1 MRAWATARIWRR
13 WPKGWRWPWTR
24 AGTRAP
30 TWSWPPRTGCGW
42 RSPPT
47 PTCTRTS
54 SPAAGSWPGWGRGCS
69 PPAGSGLRY
78 PNEELRDGQE
88 LDLGGLTLRALATPG
103 HLAYLL
109 ADGAA
114 PVVVFTGGALI
125 AGGVARTNLADP
137 ARAEAWTRAAYRSAR
152 SLLDG
157 LPEDLPAYPTHGSG
171 SFCSAG
177 EPGEHTTTIGREK
190 TASPLL
196 AETSEDAFAP
206 VLLARL
212 VGVVSGC

>member
-1 MRAWATARIWRR
+1 VGLGNSSYLAEVAEGLALAVDPGRDPRPYLELAAANRLRVAFTADTHVHADFVSGGREL
-13 WPKGWRWPWTR
+13 
-24 AGTRAP
+24 AGLGARLLA
-30 TWSWPPRTGCGW
+30 
-42 RSPPT
+42 
-47 PTCTRTS
+47 
-54 SPAAGSWPGWGRGCS
+54 
-69 PPAGSGLRY
+69 PAGSGLRY

-114 PVVVFTGGALI
+114 PVAVFTGGALI

>member
-1 MRAWATARIWRR
+1 MRAWATARICGGGR
-13 WPKGWRWPWTR
+13 R
-24 AGTRAP
+24 AGAGGGPGPGSAP
-30 TWSWPPRTGCGW
+30 YLEL
-42 RSPPT
+42 
-47 PTCTRTS
+47 
-54 SPAAGSWPGWGRGCS
+54 AAANRLRVAFTADTHVHADFVSGGRELAGLGARLLA
-69 PPAGSGLRY
+69 PAGSGLIY
-78 PNEELRDGQE
+78 QHEELRDGQE

-114 PVVVFTGGALI
+114 PVAVFTGGALI

-137 ARAEAWTRAAYRSAR
+137 ARAEAWTRAACRSAR
-152 SLLDG
+152 SLPDG
-157 LPEDLPAYPTHGSG
+157 LPKDLPAHPTHGSG

-177 EPGEHTTTIGREK
+177 DPGEHTTTIGREK

-196 AETSEDAFAP
+196 AETGEDALTL

-212 VGVVSGC
+212 GGVVAGC